1 MNTKTKEIIFKL
13 SETLLFPRGC
23 CIYKCHE
30 VLRKWNEK
38 AYTPQV
44 ISIGPFHHGREN
56 LLSMEIIIRR
66 YLQSFIKRQDTVDLW
81 KLITG
86 TIQRV
91 EGNIRK
97 SYSEPI
103 PLGNDECVEIIAVDA
118 SFIIEFSLRCYGFWP
133 PDEVGAVHIIE
144 IHIEGYHDDDVIR
157 AIMSDLL
164 LLENQLPFFVIDAL
178 YTFAVAHFRTQSD
191 LPTFPPCIELSF
203 RLFRPYNLHDML
215 PNPNSKKLHFTDLHR
230 YFLLLPLEK
239 RPKRGKNLIV
249 KIYSATELAMAGLK
263 FKAGSKYNHALLEL
277 KYSIHSRQLEIPRFP
292 LDYYTEIYCRNLMA
306 YEQCHYADEAYITD
320 YFVLLH
326 FLITTGKALELLTRL
341 GIIETKFDH
350 EAGALM
356 INKLCANMVC
366 SSMNTDYYEISKGLN
381 KFYEMS
387 PVQRW
392 NAALKR

>member
-1 MNTKTKEIIFKL
+1 M
-13 SETLLFPRGC
+13 
-23 CIYKCHE
+23 
-30 VLRKWNEK
+30 
-38 AYTPQV
+38 
-44 ISIGPFHHGREN
+44 
-56 LLSMEIIIRR
+56 
-66 YLQSFIKRQDTVDLW
+66 
-81 KLITG
+81 
-86 TIQRV
+86 
-91 EGNIRK
+91 
-97 SYSEPI
+97 
-103 PLGNDECVEIIAVDA
+103 IAVDA
-118 SFIIEFSLRCYGFWP
+118 SFIIEFSFRCYGFWP

-178 YTFAVAHFRTQSD
+178 YTFAIAHFRTQSD

-215 PNPNSKKLHFTDLHR
+215 LNPNSKKLHFTDLHR
-230 YFLLLPLEK
+230 YFLLPLEK

-249 KIYSATELAMAGLK
+249 KMYSATELAMAGLK
-263 FKAGSKYNHALLEL
+263 FKASSKYNHALLEL

-326 FLITTGKALELLTRL
+326 FLIKTGKALELLTRL